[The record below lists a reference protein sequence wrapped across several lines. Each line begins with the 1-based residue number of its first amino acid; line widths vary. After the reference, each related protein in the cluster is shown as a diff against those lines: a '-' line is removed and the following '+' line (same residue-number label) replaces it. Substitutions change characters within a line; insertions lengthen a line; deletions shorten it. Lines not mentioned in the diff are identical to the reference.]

1 MTRAPRHQAGFALV
15 SAIFLIVVL
24 AALGAFM
31 VTIGGVQH
39 TTTSQAVLAARAYL
53 GAKAGLEWGI
63 HQAIAPTAAVCNP
76 STPLASITGLNDIRV
91 TVTCTCTF
99 TLTPPCSTAL
109 AVNSVYYLTSTA
121 EYGTYGNADYA
132 KRILEATVTGIP

>member
-39 TTTSQAVLAARAYL
+39 TTTSQAVLAARAYF
-53 GAKAGLEWGI
+53 GAKAGLDWGI
-63 HQAIAPTAAVCNP
+63 HQVIPAGVCP
-76 STPLASITGLNDIRV
+76 VPASFSPAGAGLNGI
-91 TVTCTCTF
+91 TVNVNCTSPAANVF
-99 TLTPPCSTAL
+99 YIQSTAQFG
-109 AVNSVYYLTSTA
+109 TFGTA
-121 EYGTYGNADYA
+121 DFAQ
-132 KRILEATVTGIP
+132 RRLEATVTNLP

>member
-39 TTTSQAVLAARAYL
+39 TTTSQAVLAARAYF

-63 HQAIAPTAAVCNP
+63 HQAIPTGICPAPASFNP
-76 STPLASITGLNDIRV
+76 AGTGLNGIRV
-91 TVTCTCTF
+91 NVTCASPATNVF
-99 TLTPPCSTAL
+99 
-109 AVNSVYYLTSTA
+109 YIRSTA
-121 EYGTYGNADYA
+121 EFGTFGNADYVQ
-132 KRILEATVTGIP
+132 RRLEATVTSL